1 MFNHTSQSEATM
13 RQIRV
18 THEYASDPTSTRDA
32 IKAEV
37 VDELVKAGHTVID
50 VGEAMDDLVMVD
62 GISTERQ
69 TVDMGIDE
77 TLAWLHE
84 EDTCP
89 DTFIDARDWEI
100 MEVIRDEDGAPT
112 GAQRPS
118 AHGGEYALRLQAYDL
133 RDLECLDRDDQ
144 LRVARVNRWAWDY
157 ECMREQS
164 AKNDEVIT
172 QLASNYAHL
181 STKLTE
187 LIA

>member
-1 MFNHTSQSEATM
+1 MEPIF
-13 RQIRV
+13 V
-18 THEYASDPTSTRDA
+18 TYDDASDPTSTDGA
-32 IKAEV
+32 IKAELV
-37 VDELVKAGHTVID
+37 AQLVKAGHTVID

-89 DTFIDARDWEI
+89 DTFIDARDWEV
-100 MEVIRDEDGAPT
+100 MEVNRDESGAPT

-118 AHGGEYALRLQAYDL
+118 VHGGEYALRLQAFDL
-133 RDLECLDRDDQ
+133 RDLEYLDLDDQ
-144 LRVARVNRWAWDY
+144 LRAARVNRWAWNY

-164 AKNDEVIT
+164 AKNDEAIT
-172 QLASNYAHL
+172 NLASNYAHL
-181 STKLTE
+181 SSKLTE
-187 LIA
+187 LIS